1 MYAWSG
7 AVHTIMS
14 LRMRGKQIA
23 PATETTKTLET
34 REGNPDPNNNFMQKL
49 TMWGTLISDLFK
61 VPAPL

>member
-1 MYAWSG
+1 
-7 AVHTIMS
+7 MS

>member
-23 PATETTKTLET
+23 PATETTKTLEKK
-34 REGNPDPNNNFMQKL
+34 EGNPDPNNNFVQKI